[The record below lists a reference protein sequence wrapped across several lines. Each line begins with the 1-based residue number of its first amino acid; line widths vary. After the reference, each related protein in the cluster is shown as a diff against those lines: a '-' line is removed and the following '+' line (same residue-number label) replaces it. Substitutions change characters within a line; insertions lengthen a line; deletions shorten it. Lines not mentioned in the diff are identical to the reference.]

1 MCMEKVFMK
10 VIEWMMAKL
19 QQVKVNSSNAA
30 VNRNDVAGERLKGNT
45 QGVYINRNQKL
56 LRSNENEDQMLLS
69 NNEDQKLLCSNED
82 QKLLR
87 SNENRN
93 STWSQSASSSSSS
106 LLHSSISSSSS
117 SRDDD
122 SLMLRMEEF
131 VREHYEVRYNRLAQ
145 QYELSS
151 KGTERWMWLDDE
163 LCCRMLMEMN
173 RVGITV
179 AKPYLVRTV
188 VQGGALAQ
196 MYHPVCSY
204 LENLPEWDG
213 GGHIE
218 ALFRRVTEDEQLLAW
233 LRKWFL
239 AMVAQVMGRM
249 GTYGNS
255 VCPILIS
262 ARQGWGK
269 SQFAKMLVPPQLRVF
284 YTDTFNLAQ
293 EDACLRRMTSYMLI
307 NVDEVD
313 RFRDVRMAAFK
324 NLVQLSAIS
333 MKRAY
338 RSQMEEKERMASFIA
353 TSNRR
358 YLLCDESGS
367 RRFICV
373 ELVHP
378 IDVAAPLD
386 YDQLYAEAMAALK
399 VGERYWFDEE
409 ETRQLEAHNSAF
421 AVGRGVWDLLHR
433 HFTICEV
440 PKSEEERAEA
450 LWTGPEVYDYLY
462 ELSPTSMA
470 GVERYAFAH
479 YLKRMGAP
487 QVRVNNRRMYG
498 VVPL

>member
-1 MCMEKVFMK
+1 MYMEKVFMK
-10 VIEWMMAKL
+10 VIEWLMAKL
-19 QQVKVNSSNAA
+19 QQVKVRSSNAA

-45 QGVYINRNQKL
+45 QGVCIN
-56 LRSNENEDQMLLS
+56 SNENADAKGASVATTEGLS
-69 NNEDQKLLCSNED
+69 SQRSFSCNNEDQDFQPDIDTKRYTLNSKQAKED
-82 QKLLR
+82 Q
-87 SNENRN
+87 
-93 STWSQSASSSSSS
+93 
-106 LLHSSISSSSS
+106 
-117 SRDDD
+117 D

-131 VREHYEVRYNRLAQ
+131 VRDHYEVRYNKLAQ
-145 QYELSS
+145 QYELSA
-151 KGTERWMWLDDE
+151 KGTERWLRLDDE

-173 RVGITV
+173 RAGITV

-213 GGHIE
+213 VGHIE
-218 ALFRRVTEDEQLLAW
+218 ALFHRVTEDEQLLAW

-293 EDACLRRMTSYMLI
+293 EDACLRRMTAYMLI

-313 RFRDVRMAAFK
+313 RFRDVRMATFK
-324 NLVQLSAIS
+324 NLVQLSAIT

-373 ELVHP
+373 ELEHP
-378 IDVAAPLD
+378 IDVTTPLD
-386 YDQLYAEAMAALK
+386 YEQLYAEAMAALRA
-399 VGERYWFDEE
+399 GERYWFDEE
-409 ETRQLEAHNSAF
+409 ETRQLEAYNSTF
-421 AVGRGVWDLLHR
+421 AVGRGVWDLLHQ
-433 HFTICEV
+433 HFAVCEV
-440 PKSEEERAEA
+440 PKSEEERQDR

-462 ELSPTSMA
+462 ELSPTAMA

-487 QVRVNNRRMYG
+487 LVRVNNRRLYG